1 MLTVPASFKLRGAE
15 VKQIPT
21 SKKLPQFS
29 SNHKRVYSNRLIKK
43 SWKILKYNFA
53 KKAFDFF
60 FFKKIKIVSVFWSF
74 LFHFLQMNKWVGWYS
89 VCSLLVYSVLN
100 LYTVPVHPEEKWIR
114 QEKTK
119 AKQKMTGICKW
130 LLSISIPLGTINHF
144 HLIERNSF
152 LLKISFYFQYH
163 PFVFKA

>member
-1 MLTVPASFKLRGAE
+1 MLTVPASFKLWGAE

-60 FFKKIKIVSVFWSF
+60 LRKSK
-74 LFHFLQMNKWVGWYS
+74 LFQCSHLFYSFLQMNKWVGWYS

-100 LYTVPVHPEEKWIR
+100 VYAVPVHPEEKWIR

-130 LLSISIPLGTINHF
+130 LLSISVPLGTINQF
-144 HLIERNSF
+144 HLIERNYF

>member
-60 FFKKIKIVSVFWSF
+60 FFLRKSK
-74 LFHFLQMNKWVGWYS
+74 LFQCSDLFYSTSYRWTNEWVDIQY
-89 VCSLLVYSVLN
+89 VL
-100 LYTVPVHPEEKWIR
+100 
-114 QEKTK
+114 
-119 AKQKMTGICKW
+119 C
-130 LLSISIPLGTINHF
+130 
-144 HLIERNSF
+144 
-152 LLKISFYFQYH
+152 
-163 PFVFKA
+163 